1 MSILKQSLTVLML
14 LGLTQAFITSTG
26 KQQSIK
32 KNRFGAMEVVNDL
45 EEGLEKVVL
54 WPLKTFSEDYV

>member
-1 MSILKQSLTVLML
+1 ML